1 MLTFTTLASGSGGNA
16 ALVSCGDTHVLLD
29 AGISAKQITAG
40 LAALGVTPR
49 ELTAILITHEHSDHV
64 SGLRVLSKRAGAPIY
79 ATSPHL
85 PLSVRPERR
94 QRSRRPAAGHG
105 GRDRGAAGQPVGP
118 VLPHPHD
125 AAGSVGY
132 ILSGEESRIVLA
144 TDLGYITPEVK
155 AAVRDCGLLVCEA
168 NHDEDWVRSGPYPY
182 YLKQRILGDRGH
194 LSNEAGAELAALAV
208 ERGTQAVVLAHLS
221 HENNTP
227 ARAWETAARHLRSM
241 GCEPDLG
248 LSLSVAPRSGLGPTY
263 QLEGGQV
270 LRVSAAGEEA
280 ALC

>member
-79 ATSPHL
+79 ATSPTCRCL
-85 PLSVRPERR
+85 YDRNAGSE
-94 QRSRRPAAGHG
+94 AAGLLVME
-105 GRDRGAAGQPVGP
+105 AGTGVQLGSLWAQSFPT
-118 VLPHPHD
+118 PHD

>member
-49 ELTAILITHEHSDHV
+49 DLTAILITHEHSDHV

-79 ATSPHL
+79 ATGPTCRCLYDRNAGS
-85 PLSVRPERR
+85 E
-94 QRSRRPAAGHG
+94 AAGLL
-105 GRDRGAAGQPVGP
+105 RVMEAGTGVQLGSLWAQSFPT
-118 VLPHPHD
+118 PHD

-182 YLKQRILGDRGH
+182 YLKQRILGDGAICPTRPGQSWPPW
-194 LSNEAGAELAALAV
+194 LWSAGPRPWSWPTSPMKTTPRPVLGRRLPAAS
-208 ERGTQAVVLAHLS
+208 G
-221 HENNTP
+221 
-227 ARAWETAARHLRSM
+227 AWAANRTWTSP
-241 GCEPDLG
+241 CP
-248 LSLSVAPRSGLGPTY
+248 
-263 QLEGGQV
+263 
-270 LRVSAAGEEA
+270 
-280 ALC
+280 

>member
-1 MLTFTTLASGSGGNA
+1 M
-16 ALVSCGDTHVLLD
+16 
-29 AGISAKQITAG
+29 
-40 LAALGVTPR
+40 
-49 ELTAILITHEHSDHV
+49 
-64 SGLRVLSKRAGAPIY
+64 LSKRAGAPIY
-79 ATSPHL
+79 ATSPTCRCL
-85 PLSVRPERR
+85 YDRNAGSE
-94 QRSRRPAAGHG
+94 AAGLL
-105 GRDRGAAGQPVGP
+105 RVMEAGTGVQLGSLWAQSFPT
-118 VLPHPHD
+118 PHD

-241 GCEPDLG
+241 GCEPDLD

>member
-1 MLTFTTLASGSGGNA
+1 M
-16 ALVSCGDTHVLLD
+16 
-29 AGISAKQITAG
+29 
-40 LAALGVTPR
+40 
-49 ELTAILITHEHSDHV
+49 
-64 SGLRVLSKRAGAPIY
+64 
-79 ATSPHL
+79 
-85 PLSVRPERR
+85 
-94 QRSRRPAAGHG
+94 
-105 GRDRGAAGQPVGP
+105 
-118 VLPHPHD
+118 
-125 AAGSVGY
+125 
-132 ILSGEESRIVLA
+132 
-144 TDLGYITPEVK
+144 
-155 AAVRDCGLLVCEA
+155 LVCEA